1 MPPRPLPFAASSSS
15 SQLKIHTAPEQSRLA
30 PPPHASA
37 GKPVAAPRFQVMTGR
52 SKRDADVAGLGEDAE
67 GDDAEEGDDDDDDD
81 EDDDG
86 GGGDGKGKGKAKA
99 RKVKHPNKRNSG
111 SVGRRKIS
119 IEYIE
124 DKPRRHVTFTK
135 RKSGLMKKAFELS
148 TLTGTDCLVVVV
160 SESGLVYTFAT
171 PALKGVTEH
180 QRGKNVL
187 SAALRGELRIEP
199 EGEGEGEGAEGDGSA
214 RPETGVP
221 GAQGQLATGML
232 DPSLGGPGGST
243 STSTGPAPPLAT
255 STPFLPS
262 ATDTVSS
269 FSFDNSSCSR
279 SHPHATD
286 GGGFEADL
294 PVPPFDFQPHS
305 SSAPTGQQ
313 HYPAYSL
320 PPPASSP
327 APFFAPSASPSTA
340 FPALPAPYP
349 AQQHHPDHAPSY
361 PPNLTPYARAAQS
374 HARAFASYQAAS
386 QFARVPG
393 YVLPSQ
399 RRLSSSSAA
408 AASRDGEEAPAEGER
423 EPKRA
428 KYGAHDF
435 ADAAKEWA
443 GRVQERA
450 ARDAGT
456 VSAEVVGKEQDQE
469 REEAV
474 GKEELEERRRAW
486 RERAAEALRATKQN
500 PSISSFLFA
509 HSLSLHAASAVP
521 FPVSSSSPLSLLSAG
536 GLSTTGEPWRG
547 YCRVSARSS
556 SSAGATL
563 GAFQEMCE
571 LAGIDEVPELEG
583 AVEEFLTTW
592 LPTLPAPPSL
602 PTAKQHLIAFFDFLD
617 GHGLVD
623 AATHFA
629 LVSFRRAGGETTGL
643 GEDKRRWIREALRG
657 RVGGGRAVEFAR
669 GSAHG
674 AEQEREEQ

>member
-243 STSTGPAPPLAT
+243 SSSTGPAPPLAT

-361 PPNLTPYARAAQS
+361 PPDLTPYARAAQS

-456 VSAEVVGKEQDQE
+456 
-469 REEAV
+469 
-474 GKEELEERRRAW
+474 
-486 RERAAEALRATKQN
+486 N

-521 FPVSSSSPLSLLSAG
+521 FPVSSSSPLSHLSAG

-547 YCRVSARSS
+547 YCRVPARSS

-571 LAGIDEVPELEG
+571 LAGVDEVPELEG

-592 LPTLPAPPSL
+592 LREFSLCGVSCAVGNSESGWARADGRPDERDRSNSDAPRPAVAPDGQ
-602 PTAKQHLIAFFDFLD
+602 TAPH
-617 GHGLVD
+617 
-623 AATHFA
+623 
-629 LVSFRRAGGETTGL
+629 
-643 GEDKRRWIREALRG
+643 
-657 RVGGGRAVEFAR
+657 RVL
-669 GSAHG
+669 
-674 AEQEREEQ
+674 